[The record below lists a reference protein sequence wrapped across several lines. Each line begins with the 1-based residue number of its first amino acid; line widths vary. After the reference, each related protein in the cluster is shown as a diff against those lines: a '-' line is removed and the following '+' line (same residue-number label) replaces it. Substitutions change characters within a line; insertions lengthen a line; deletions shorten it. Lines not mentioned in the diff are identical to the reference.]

1 MNRKSLF
8 RSLEPSGTKLGT
20 KIVMFLSALSHE
32 TRVLSG
38 FIKPNMVKVEHAA
51 GVTVRLLHTSKR
63 YVFEERTWK
72 MDTPSD

>member
-1 MNRKSLF
+1 
-8 RSLEPSGTKLGT
+8 
-20 KIVMFLSALSHE
+20 MFLSALSHE